1 MTSSIQTMD
10 LRVFSDMNEF
20 SKSVE
25 ESGFKFD
32 FQSLRE
38 LSTTFMDYSEQ
49 HVVLNIKDY
58 DQDDPDKILL
68 LSEQKAFLYSKKP
81 PPKQLF
87 DSFSKLQT
95 KPYGP
100 STILFFTVVD
110 GIELSYK
117 HKLDAII
124 SSLRELETHY
134 TVRRYHDLTLE
145 LERLEDR
152 LEDILDI
159 IIRVK
164 ERSIKMIQTK
174 YIAFDYSVLTAE
186 INTLL
191 DRCRNR
197 FNMLRE
203 IARDHQLQAAN
214 DLNRRMEKL
223 SEVVRKLTALTIILM
238 VPTVITSHFG
248 MNFAF
253 MPELRIWYAYPI
265 VIVAQIT
272 LVITAIVIF
281 RRIKWL

>member
-1 MTSSIQTMD
+1 ME
-10 LRVFSDMNEF
+10 LRIFSDLHEF

-25 ESGFKFD
+25 ESGFRFD

-38 LSTTFMDYSEQ
+38 LTSTFMDYSEQ
-49 HVVLNIKDY
+49 HIVLSIKDY
-58 DQDDPDKILL
+58 DLDDPDKILF

-95 KPYGP
+95 RPYGS

-117 HKLDAII
+117 RRLDAII
-124 SSLRELETHY
+124 ASMRELETHY
-134 TVRRYHDLTLE
+134 TVRRYHDLTIE
-145 LERLEDR
+145 LERLADR
-152 LEDILDI
+152 LEDLLDI

-164 ERSIKMIQTK
+164 ERSIKIIQTK
-174 YIAFDYSVLTAE
+174 YISFDYSVLTAE
-186 INTLL
+186 VNTLL

-238 VPTVITSHFG
+238 VPTVLTSHFG

-253 MPELRIWYAYPI
+253 MPELRVWYAYPI
-265 VIVAQIT
+265 VVVAQI
-272 LVITAIVIF
+272 VSVVTAIVVF